1 MVLILSMA
9 VFRLWNWYWGI
20 IALITFTLIW
30 HEPSDAPRYVWIN
43 VFIAIALLRVVPH
56 TTLRKFVMAYRNLSL
71 LALVII
77 TVPFL
82 VDEVRNGIYPQL
94 EKPQQRFFR
103 QPALLQQPAMEL
115 RDEAQKIM
123 APSSSAVI
131 SKMAEPADKMVRRE
145 KAKDKLAM
153 LVDPNATLQ
162 TGPGLPDWNWR
173 KVYLSWSGPSDQQ
186 QRTQLMLL
194 SPTTNMML
202 NFMRVGFLLILL
214 VLVFEFK
221 FKKIYVKTAAK
232 ASIVFSFFFSA
243 ALLTPTGD
251 SYAAFPD
258 DKLLKELKQRL
269 TRAPDCLPNCAA
281 VLILVWSALCMRIN
295 LWLFRYR
302 LMLTNGCQ
310 VRFLWMTNGCGRY
323 TAAVMVCCG

>member
-1 MVLILSMA
+1 MA
-9 VFRLWNWYWGI
+9 VFRLWNWYWAI

-123 APSSSAVI
+123 APSSSAII

-145 KAKDKLAM
+145 KSKDKLAM

-186 QRTQLMLL
+186 QRTQLILL

-221 FKKIYVKTAAK
+221 IKRTAVKKAAK
-232 ASIVFSFFFSA
+232 ASVVFPLFFTA
-243 ALLTPTGD
+243 ALLTPTGGQPG
-251 SYAAFPD
+251 Y
-258 DKLLKELKQRL
+258 KY
-269 TRAPDCLPNCAA
+269 
-281 VLILVWSALCMRIN
+281 W
-295 LWLFRYR
+295 
-302 LMLTNGCQ
+302 
-310 VRFLWMTNGCGRY
+310 
-323 TAAVMVCCG
+323 